1 MPLSLLPKWIQIQYN
16 MKQLAYKSYV
26 HLEMQLTVWGL
37 PQAGILANKRLR
49 NILAPLGYFEH
60 VNMPGLWYHES
71 HPILF
76 TPVID
81 DFGVKYIKKED
92 VDHLVASNKA
102 TYALTEDW
110 TGNL

>member
-1 MPLSLLPKWIQIQYN
+1 
-16 MKQLAYKSYV
+16 
-26 HLEMQLTVWGL
+26 
-37 PQAGILANKRLR
+37 
-49 NILAPLGYFEH
+49 
-60 VNMPGLWYHES
+60 MPGLWYHES